1 MPAIRM
7 LSKPTT
13 LISFGTPI
21 PRSARRLRTPRA
33 IRSLKATTAV
43 IAFNDLMALGVLS
56 RLADRGIGVP
66 NEISVV
72 GFDNILMAGM
82 ATPQLTTV
90 ALPLEQ
96 AGRVAIELLLEQLAQ
111 PGSGTHEQGL
121 PAQLIVRASTAP
133 PRSGVR
139 SGLRA
144 MRTEPLQET
153 TAIAESR

>member
-1 MPAIRM
+1 M
-7 LSKPTT
+7 
-13 LISFGTPI
+13 
-21 PRSARRLRTPRA
+21 
-33 IRSLKATTAV
+33 TAV
-43 IAFNDLMALGVLS
+43 VAFNDLMALGVLS

-66 NEISVV
+66 DEISVV

-111 PGSGTHEQGL
+111 PGLGTHEEAL

-139 SGLRA
+139 SGLGA
-144 MRTEPLQET
+144 TLTEALQET
-153 TAIAESR
+153 TAIAES